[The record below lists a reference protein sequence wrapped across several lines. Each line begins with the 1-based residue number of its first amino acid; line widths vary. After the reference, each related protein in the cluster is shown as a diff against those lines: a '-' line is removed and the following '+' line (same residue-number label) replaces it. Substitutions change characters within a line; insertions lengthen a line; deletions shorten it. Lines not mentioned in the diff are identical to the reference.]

1 MLAQLLKTLLL
12 PPLPVMPFALALAF
26 RSAAKPAPALRA
38 RERTAAAA
46 RMVFFTTFAFH
57 VAIKTIARIAPDKP
71 DVLRHTACGGDET
84 GAYEDALAP
93 SVGLAG
99 GRHDDDI
106 QAN

>member
-46 RMVFFTTFAFH
+46 RMDSMPRTVGFT
-57 VAIKTIARIAPDKP
+57 D
-71 DVLRHTACGGDET
+71 G
-84 GAYEDALAP
+84 
-93 SVGLAG
+93 
-99 GRHDDDI
+99 
-106 QAN
+106 

>member
-57 VAIKTIARIAPDKP
+57 VAIKQLPGR
-71 DVLRHTACGGDET
+71 T
-84 GAYEDALAP
+84 GQATRLPPY
-93 SVGLAG
+93 SVW
-99 GRHDDDI
+99 RR
-106 QAN
+106 